1 MSRVRDLSIGMK
13 LYAGFGV
20 IILLLAVTG
29 GVALWGSSSQVKATE
44 TVIDL
49 EKVSEAMGQ
58 ARYDIADM
66 NGWQTAYAFDIQ
78 RNRAAGRHVVISALD
93 VAPRIPGGG
102 RARQARPGAAR
113 RNRDGGAG
121 GRSCGCG
128 PPRRRRVHPGRRA
141 DHGPVHPQHHPVER
155 GGHRAGAVPGDRDLQ
170 PDRGRRRTHPHR
182 SGRGFH
188 NGKLQSRRR
197 RRASPPS
204 W

>member
-1 MSRVRDLSIGMK
+1 MSRVRDLSIGKK

-78 RNRAAGRHVVISALD
+78 RNRAAGRHVVISAL
-93 VAPRIPGGG
+93 ARAAHSWRRSGTSSATWRSSTQPRRWCRWAELWLRPAAASTRSPRSTGGSWPSTPVTPPS
-102 RARQARPGAAR
+102 RTR
-113 RNRDGGAG
+113 R
-121 GRSCGCG
+121 
-128 PPRRRRVHPGRRA
+128 PPRWCCPRRSRSTTRSRPRSNTSAPLWAGL
-141 DHGPVHPQHHPVER
+141 PQWQAPK
-155 GGHRAGAVPGDRDLQ
+155 PTT
-170 PDRGRRRTHPHR
+170 PP
-182 SGRGFH
+182 
-188 NGKLQSRRR
+188 
-197 RRASPPS
+197 ASPPS